1 MEMKMSKECHKQ
13 GKDVLMTQ
21 IKELQQELQSVKVKC
36 LLLASGHAVLLG
48 LITYGLS
55 QDLMKENYKCAYN
68 TCDVKVH

>member
-1 MEMKMSKECHKQ
+1 MKMSKECHKQ

>member
-1 MEMKMSKECHKQ
+1 MSKECHKQ